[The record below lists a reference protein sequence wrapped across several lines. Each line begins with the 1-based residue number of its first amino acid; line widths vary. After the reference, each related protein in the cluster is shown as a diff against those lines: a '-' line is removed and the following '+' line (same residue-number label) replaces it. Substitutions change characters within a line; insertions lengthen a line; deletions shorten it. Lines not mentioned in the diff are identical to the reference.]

1 MQYEPV
7 LKYCYRRILLH
18 HKGATIF
25 SIFAAFFAVF
35 FHKGLITRTFYV
47 LGDPFVELHPL
58 RRLAWGMIRQ
68 GSLPLW
74 TPHIFSGYPLLS
86 MAQNGLGYPLTWG
99 IGSCRASVPKRP
111 TSCATT

>member
-1 MQYEPV
+1 MQRGKGFYTMRYEPV
-7 LKYCYRRILLH
+7 LKSCYQYILRILRRY
-18 HKGATIF
+18 KGATIF

-35 FHKGLITRTFYV
+35 FHKGLITGTFYA

-58 RRLAWGMIRQ
+58 RRLAWDMIRQ

-99 IGSCRASVPKRP
+99 
-111 TSCATT
+111 